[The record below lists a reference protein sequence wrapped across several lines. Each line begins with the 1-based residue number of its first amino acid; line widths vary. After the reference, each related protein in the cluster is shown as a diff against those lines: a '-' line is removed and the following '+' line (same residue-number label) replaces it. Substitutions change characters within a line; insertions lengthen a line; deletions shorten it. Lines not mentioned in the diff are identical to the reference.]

1 MYNIQV
7 AFECRTLFLASLSIA
22 SAIMDMRKQNDER
35 ASLRKSKKKNGK
47 TKWNL
52 EKDRRGNAMT
62 TTRKRERRG
71 GTREEMIDEERNSE
85 HAPSSS
91 SSNGMFVPLPL
102 PAPAPVPVSVSSLFP
117 STLSPKLVV
126 LTLLPT
132 RPPPLNVTSGSDL
145 K

>member
-71 GTREEMIDEERNSE
+71 GDER
-85 HAPSSS
+85 
-91 SSNGMFVPLPL
+91 G
-102 PAPAPVPVSVSSLFP
+102 
-117 STLSPKLVV
+117 
-126 LTLLPT
+126 
-132 RPPPLNVTSGSDL
+132 DD
-145 K
+145 